1 MQTWSLQTKGR
12 ISWCG
17 CHHLSGET
25 CRDACFFLLA
35 VALGRPSEQEGSI
48 CVRCGKQGL
57 VVLLIGAAVKTGSG
71 KAMMGSCSR
80 KQPAEP
86 WGLSSEDWLLLMEQG
101 PHLCCSSQAKATHI
115 TPDADDVASRT
126 QHTPCPSTQ
135 PACSQG

>member
-1 MQTWSLQTKGR
+1 MWLPPPFWGNLQGCLLFSASCGTGQTLY
-12 ISWCG
+12 
-17 CHHLSGET
+17 
-25 CRDACFFLLA
+25 
-35 VALGRPSEQEGSI
+35 
-48 CVRCGKQGL
+48 VRCGKQGP

-71 KAMMGSCSR
+71 KAMMSSCSR

-115 TPDADDVASRT
+115 TPDADDVASWT